1 MNEKMTWLPT
11 WRHFFDREFFG
22 GQVSWATSKPWTKI
36 MASGALIGENRQ
48 LVTYEPA
55 EFEKQL
61 VEVQHCKKI
70 TEHFRGIHR
79 ICPNSIKEN
88 RLRKS

>member
-11 WRHFFDREFFG
+11 WRHFFDRELFG

-36 MASGALIGENRQ
+36 MASGALIGENQQ

-55 EFEKQL
+55 EFENNWLKFNTARKL
-61 VEVQHCKKI
+61 
-70 TEHFRGIHR
+70 
-79 ICPNSIKEN
+79 PSILEEFIEYAPIQ
-88 RLRKS
+88 